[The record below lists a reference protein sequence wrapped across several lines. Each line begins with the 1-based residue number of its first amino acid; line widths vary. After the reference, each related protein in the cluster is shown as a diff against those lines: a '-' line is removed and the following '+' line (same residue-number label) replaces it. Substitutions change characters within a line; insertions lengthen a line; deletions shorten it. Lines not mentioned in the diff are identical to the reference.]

1 MERKR
6 VPSERIWSKVGYSRA
21 IRVGN
26 VIEVAGTSASA
37 PGGGIVAPGDMYGQA
52 KYCIEVI
59 CNAIEELGGK
69 VEDVVRTR
77 VFITDISKWEEAGRA
92 HGEVFGQIQPAS
104 AFVGV
109 NELLHPDLMIEIEA
123 TAIVQQ

>member
-37 PGGGIVAPGDMYGQA
+37 PGGVIVAPGDMYGQA

-59 CNAIEELGGK
+59 CNDIEELGGK

-77 VFITDISKWEEAGRA
+77 IFITDISRWEEAGRA

-123 TAIVQQ
+123 TAIVQ